1 MIFDSLCQA
10 TLLLIQLFSQD
21 HVVPKVT
28 VGRSKATEASLTAKA
43 LEARNTNDES
53 FRRFWEAE
61 EAQRVSRLVKAS
73 RELGFELPHHC
84 YR

>member
-1 MIFDSLCQA
+1 MR
-10 TLLLIQLFSQD
+10 LFSQD
-21 HVVPKVT
+21 HVAPQAI
-28 VGRSKATEASLTAKA
+28 VGRSKVNETSLTARA

-53 FRRFWEAE
+53 FRQYWEVE
-61 EAQRVSRLVKAS
+61 EAQRISRLVKAS